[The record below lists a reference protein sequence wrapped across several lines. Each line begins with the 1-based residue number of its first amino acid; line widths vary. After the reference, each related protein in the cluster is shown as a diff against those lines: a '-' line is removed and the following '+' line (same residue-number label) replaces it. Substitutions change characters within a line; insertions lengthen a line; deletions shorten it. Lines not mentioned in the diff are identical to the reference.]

1 MSKFPAAK
9 GTLPEF
15 SCHIPGVS
23 PPSSVSVDPSWEQES
38 TASASACIFGW
49 PEDPLL
55 LGAESG
61 AVPFFSEHLLSPAG
75 QAWPAVCRKPARG
88 QRGGRRG
95 VVICLHPAGRG
106 NPSSHGATAR
116 PFLLRRGSPLIMD
129 RTRFCDPRH

>member
-15 SCHIPGVS
+15 SCRIPGVS
-23 PPSSVSVDPSWEQES
+23 PPSSVSVDPSWERES

-55 LGAESG
+55 LGLSLGLSLSSRGICSAQLAKPGLPCVGSQQEAREG
-61 AVPFFSEHLLSPAG
+61 AA
-75 QAWPAVCRKPARG
+75 
-88 QRGGRRG
+88 G

-116 PFLLRRGSPLIMD
+116 PFLLRRGSPLIVD
-129 RTRFCDPRH
+129 RTRFCDPQR